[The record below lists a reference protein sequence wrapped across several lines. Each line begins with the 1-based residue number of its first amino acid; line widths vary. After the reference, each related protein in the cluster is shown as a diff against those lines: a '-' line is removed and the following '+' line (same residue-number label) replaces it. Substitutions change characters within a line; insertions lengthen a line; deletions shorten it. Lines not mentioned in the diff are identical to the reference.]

1 MSGKLAGKNAIVT
14 GAASGIGK
22 ATVLRLAAD
31 GASTFCVDRDEA
43 GLAELVNT
51 LGAGHVGFTA
61 DLSLA
66 SSCEEVVA
74 AALEH
79 WDNQI
84 HILVNAA
91 AILIR
96 EPTLEHSRK
105 SWNLTLD
112 VNLKAPFLLSRDVV
126 ASMIEAG
133 IRGAIVNVASVEAV
147 LPGRGHVAYTAS
159 KGAITMLTRSAAFE
173 TAPFGIRVNAVSP
186 GVIATGMNADLR
198 KDPESW
204 SEMLAGTPMGRHGE
218 PEEIAAVI
226 AFLASDDPSFV
237 TGAIVTAD
245 GGWTLH

>member
-1 MSGKLAGKNAIVT
+1 MSGKLSGKNAIVT
-14 GAASGIGK
+14 GVASGIGK
-22 ATVLRLAAD
+22 ATALRLAAD
-31 GASTFCVDRDEA
+31 GASTFCVDRDEE
-43 GLAELVNT
+43 GLAEVVGT

-61 DLSLA
+61 DLSHA
-66 SSCEEVVA
+66 SGCREVVA

-79 WDNQI
+79 WDNRI

-96 EPTLEHSRK
+96 EPTLSHSRK
-105 SWNLTLD
+105 AWDLTLD

-133 IRGAIVNVASVEAV
+133 IQGAIVNVASVEAV

-159 KGAITMLTRSAAFE
+159 KGAITMLTRSVGFE
-173 TAPFGIRVNAVSP
+173 TAPYGIRVNAVSP
-186 GVIATGMNADLR
+186 GVIATAMNADLR
-198 KDPESW
+198 EDAESW

-226 AFLASDDPSFV
+226 AFLASDEPSFV
-237 TGAIVTAD
+237 TGAILTAD

>member
-1 MSGKLAGKNAIVT
+1 MSGKLSGKNAIVT

-22 ATVLRLAAD
+22 ATAMRLAAD
-31 GASTFCVDRDEA
+31 GANTFCVDRDGA
-43 GLAELVNT
+43 GLAKVVDI
-51 LGAGHVGFTA
+51 LGAGHVGFAA
-61 DLSLA
+61 DLSNA
-66 SSCEEVVA
+66 SSCKEVIG
-74 AALEH
+74 AALKH
-79 WDNQI
+79 WDNRI

-96 EPTLEHSRK
+96 EPTLSHSK
-105 SWNLTLD
+105 QAWDLTFD

-126 ASMIEAG
+126 ASMIEAE

-173 TAPFGIRVNAVSP
+173 TAPYGIRVNAVSP
-186 GVIATGMNADLR
+186 GVIATAMNADLR

-204 SEMLAGTPMGRHGE
+204 SEMLAGTPMGRHGQ

>member
-1 MSGKLAGKNAIVT
+1 MSGKLSGKNAVVT
-14 GAASGIGK
+14 GVASGIGR
-22 ATVLRLAAD
+22 ATAVRLAAD
-31 GASTFCVDRDEA
+31 GANLFCVDRDEA
-43 GLAELVNT
+43 GLAEVVGA
-51 LGAGHVGFTA
+51 LGEGHVGFAA
-61 DLSLA
+61 DLSLG
-66 SSCEEVVA
+66 SECQRVVA
-74 AALEH
+74 SALEH
-79 WDNQI
+79 WDNRV

-96 EPTLEHSRK
+96 EPTLSHSREA
-105 SWNLTLD
+105 WDLTFD

-159 KGAITMLTRSAAFE
+159 KGAITMLTRSVGFE
-173 TAPFGIRVNAVSP
+173 TAPYGIRVNAVSP

-198 KDPESW
+198 EDPESW
-204 SEMLAGTPMGRHGE
+204 REMLAGTPMGRHGE

-226 AFLASDDPSFV
+226 AFLASDDPGFT
-237 TGAIVTAD
+237 TGAIVTSD

>member
-1 MSGKLAGKNAIVT
+1 MSGKLSGKNAIVT
-14 GAASGIGK
+14 GAASGIGR
-22 ATVLRLAAD
+22 ATAIRLAAD
-31 GASTFCVDRDEA
+31 GADTFCVDRDEA
-43 GLAELVNT
+43 GLAKVVST
-51 LGAGHVGFTA
+51 LGEGHAGFTA

-66 SSCEEVVA
+66 SSCEKVVA
-74 AALEH
+74 AALKH
-79 WDNQI
+79 WDNRI

-105 SWNLTLD
+105 AWDLTFD

-133 IRGAIVNVASVEAV
+133 IRGSIVNLGSIEAV

-173 TAPFGIRVNAVSP
+173 TAPHGIRVNAVAP
-186 GVIATGMNADLR
+186 GVVATAMNADLR
-198 KDPESW
+198 ENAESW
-204 SEMLAGTPMGRHGE
+204 SKMLADTPMGRHAQ

-237 TGAIVTAD
+237 TGAIVTSD